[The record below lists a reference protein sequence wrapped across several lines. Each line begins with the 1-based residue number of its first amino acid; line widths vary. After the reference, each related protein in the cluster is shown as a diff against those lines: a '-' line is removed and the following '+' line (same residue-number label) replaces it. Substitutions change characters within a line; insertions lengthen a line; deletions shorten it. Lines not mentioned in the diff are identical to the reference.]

1 MGLNDKIMLKKITKY
16 SKSKTELNF
25 QIQINLQN

>member
-1 MGLNDKIMLKKITKY
+1 MGLNDKKMLKKITKY
-16 SKSKTELNF
+16 SKSKTGLNF